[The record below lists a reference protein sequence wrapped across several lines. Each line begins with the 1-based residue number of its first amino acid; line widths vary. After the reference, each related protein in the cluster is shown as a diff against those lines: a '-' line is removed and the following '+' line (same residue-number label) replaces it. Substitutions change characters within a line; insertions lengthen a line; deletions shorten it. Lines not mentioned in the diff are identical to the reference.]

1 MSYLNTRINKSH
13 KQPKGEI
20 NTMSGNL
27 TTYLENKILDHCLG
41 TATFEKPSV
50 YVGLFTVAPIDA
62 DFGKE
67 VTGNGYCRKKATFK
81 IANNGATSNASN
93 IDFDEMPSVTTVA
106 IGIFDSL
113 TEGNMLL
120 FGYLT
125 QEAETDEG
133 DTLRIDKG
141 DLDIGID

>member
-1 MSYLNTRINKSH
+1 MSYFNTQKD
-13 KQPKGEI
+13 KFLKKPKGE
-20 NTMSGNL
+20 NNAMSGNL

-50 YVGLFTVAPIDA
+50 YVGLFSVAPTDA

-93 IDFDEMPSVTTVA
+93 IDFNEMPFVTTVA

-120 FGYLT
+120 FGHLT
-125 QEAETDEG
+125 LEKDTDEG
-133 DTLRIDKG
+133 DTLRIAKG
-141 DLDIGID
+141 DLEIDID

>member
-1 MSYLNTRINKSH
+1 MSYFNTRINKSH
-13 KQPKGEI
+13 KPLEREI

-50 YVGLFTVAPIDA
+50 YVGLFSVAPTDA

-67 VTGNGYCRKKATFK
+67 VTGNGYYRKKATFK
-81 IANNGATSNASN
+81 IANKGVTSNASN

-113 TEGNMLL
+113 AEGNMLL

-125 QEAETDEG
+125 QETDTDEG

-141 DLDIGID
+141 DLDIEID

>member
-1 MSYLNTRINKSH
+1 MSYFDTRKHKAH
-13 KQPKGEI
+13 KQLKGEI
-20 NTMSGNL
+20 KTMPNNF

-41 TATFEKPSV
+41 TATFAKPSV
-50 YVGLFTVAPIDA
+50 YVGLFSVAPTDA

-67 VTGNGYCRKKATFK
+67 ITGNGYYRKKATFK

-113 TEGNMLL
+113 AEGNMLL

-125 QEAETDEG
+125 QETDTDEG

-141 DLDIGID
+141 DLDIEID

>member
-1 MSYLNTRINKSH
+1 MSYFDTRKHKAH
-13 KQPKGEI
+13 KQLKGEI
-20 NTMSGNL
+20 KTMPNNF

-41 TATFEKPSV
+41 TATFAKPSV
-50 YVGLFTVAPIDA
+50 YVGLFSAAPTDT
-62 DFGKE
+62 DLGEE

-93 IDFDEMPSVTTVA
+93 INFHEMPSVTTVA
-106 IGIFDSL
+106 VGIFDSL

-125 QEAETDEG
+125 QETDTNEG

>member
-1 MSYLNTRINKSH
+1 MSYFNTRINKAH

-20 NTMSGNL
+20 YAMSGNL

-50 YVGLFTVAPIDA
+50 YVGLFSVAPTDA

-67 VTGNGYCRKKATFK
+67 VTGNGYCRKKTTFN
-81 IANNGATSNASN
+81 IADNGATSNASN
-93 IDFDEMPSVTTVA
+93 IDFDKMPSVTTVA

-113 TEGNMLL
+113 TEGNMLI
-120 FGYLT
+120 FGHLT
-125 QEAETDEG
+125 LEKDTDEG
-133 DTLRIDKG
+133 DTLRIAKG
-141 DLDIGID
+141 DLEIDID

>member
-1 MSYLNTRINKSH
+1 MSHFNTRINKTH
-13 KQPKGEI
+13 KQPKGDI
-20 NTMSGNL
+20 YAMSGNL

-50 YVGLFTVAPIDA
+50 YVGLFSVAPTDA
-62 DFGKE
+62 DFGIE
-67 VTGNGYCRKKATFK
+67 VKGNGYCRKKTKFK

-113 TEGNMLL
+113 TEGNILL
-120 FGYLT
+120 FGNLT
-125 QEAETDEG
+125 DPADTDEG
-133 DTLRIDKG
+133 DTLRIAKG
-141 DLDIGID
+141 DLDIEID

>member
-1 MSYLNTRINKSH
+1 MSYINTRINKSH

-20 NTMSGNL
+20 NTMPNNF

-41 TATFEKPSV
+41 TATFAKPSV
-50 YVGLFTVAPIDA
+50 YVGLFSVAPTDA
-62 DFGKE
+62 DLGKE
-67 VTGNGYCRKKATFK
+67 VTGNSYCRKKATFK

-93 IDFDEMPSVTTVA
+93 INFHEMPSVTTVA
-106 IGIFDSL
+106 VGIFDSL

-125 QEAETDEG
+125 QETDTDEG

-141 DLDIGID
+141 DLDIEID

>member
-1 MSYLNTRINKSH
+1 
-13 KQPKGEI
+13 
-20 NTMSGNL
+20 MSGNL
-27 TTYLENKILDHCLG
+27 TTYLENKILDHCMG

-50 YVGLFTVAPIDA
+50 YVGLFSVAPTDT

-67 VTGNGYCRKKATFK
+67 VTGNGYCRKKAKFK

-93 IDFDEMPSVTTVA
+93 IDFHEMPFVTTVA

-120 FGYLT
+120 FGHLAL
-125 QEAETDEG
+125 EKDTDEG
-133 DTLRIDKG
+133 DTLRIAKG
-141 DLDIGID
+141 DLEIEID

>member
-1 MSYLNTRINKSH
+1 
-13 KQPKGEI
+13 
-20 NTMSGNL
+20 MSGNL

-50 YVGLFTVAPIDA
+50 YVGLFSVAPTDA

-93 IDFDEMPSVTTVA
+93 IDFNEMPFVTTVA

-113 TEGNMLL
+113 TEGNMLI
-120 FGYLT
+120 FGHLT
-125 QEAETDEG
+125 LEKDTDEG
-133 DTLRIDKG
+133 DTLRIAKG
-141 DLDIGID
+141 DLEIDID

>member
-1 MSYLNTRINKSH
+1 
-13 KQPKGEI
+13 
-20 NTMSGNL
+20 MSGNL

-50 YVGLFTVAPIDA
+50 YVGLFSVAPTDE

-67 VTGNGYCRKKATFK
+67 IIGNGYCRKKATFK
-81 IANNGATSNASN
+81 IADNGATSNASN

-113 TEGNMLL
+113 TEGNLLL
-120 FGYLT
+120 FGNLICVID
-125 QEAETDEG
+125 TDEG
-133 DTLRIDKG
+133 DTLQISKG
-141 DLDIGID
+141 DLDIEID

>member
-1 MSYLNTRINKSH
+1 
-13 KQPKGEI
+13 
-20 NTMSGNL
+20 MSGNL

-50 YVGLFTVAPIDA
+50 YVGLFSVAPTDT

-67 VTGNGYCRKKATFK
+67 VTGNGYCLKKAKFK

-93 IDFDEMPSVTTVA
+93 IDFDEMPFVTTVA

-113 TEGNMLL
+113 TEGNMLI
-120 FGYLT
+120 FGHLT
-125 QEAETDEG
+125 LEKDTDEG
-133 DTLRIDKG
+133 DTLRIAKG
-141 DLDIGID
+141 DLEIDID

>member
-1 MSYLNTRINKSH
+1 
-13 KQPKGEI
+13 
-20 NTMSGNL
+20 MSGNL
-27 TTYLENKILDHCLG
+27 TTYLENKILDHCMG

-50 YVGLFTVAPIDA
+50 YVGLFSVAPTDT

-67 VTGNGYCRKKATFK
+67 VTGNSYCRKKAKFK

-93 IDFDEMPSVTTVA
+93 IDFHEMPFVTTVA

-120 FGYLT
+120 FGHLAL
-125 QEAETDEG
+125 EKDTDEG
-133 DTLRIDKG
+133 DTLRIAKG
-141 DLDIGID
+141 DLEIEID

>member
-1 MSYLNTRINKSH
+1 
-13 KQPKGEI
+13 
-20 NTMSGNL
+20 MSGNL

-50 YVGLFTVAPIDA
+50 YVGLFSVAPTDE

-67 VTGNGYCRKKATFK
+67 IIGNGYCRKKATFK
-81 IANNGATSNASN
+81 IADNGATSNASN

-120 FGYLT
+120 FGHLAL
-125 QEAETDEG
+125 EKDTDEG
-133 DTLRIDKG
+133 DTLRIAKG
-141 DLDIGID
+141 DLDIYID

>member
-1 MSYLNTRINKSH
+1 MSYFNTRINKSH
-13 KQPKGEI
+13 KPPEREI

-50 YVGLFTVAPIDA
+50 YVGLFSVAPTDA

-67 VTGNGYCRKKATFK
+67 VTGNGYYRKKATFK
-81 IANNGATSNASN
+81 IANNGATSNALN

-113 TEGNMLL
+113 TEGKMLL

-125 QEAETDEG
+125 QETDTDEG

-141 DLDIGID
+141 DLDIEID

>member
-1 MSYLNTRINKSH
+1 M
-13 KQPKGEI
+13 P
-20 NTMSGNL
+20 GNL

-41 TATFEKPSV
+41 TATFEKPSI
-50 YVGLFTVAPIDA
+50 YVGLFTEAPIDA

-93 IDFDEMPSVTTVA
+93 IEFDEMPSVTTVA
-106 IGIFDSL
+106 IGIFDSP

-125 QEAETDEG
+125 QETDTDEG
-133 DTLRIDKG
+133 DTLQIAEGGLDLEID
-141 DLDIGID
+141 

>member
-1 MSYLNTRINKSH
+1 MSHLNTRINKSH
-13 KQPKGEI
+13 KQLKGEV
-20 NTMSGNL
+20 NAMSGNL

-50 YVGLFTVAPIDA
+50 YVGLFSVAPTDA
-62 DFGKE
+62 DLGKE
-67 VTGNGYCRKKATFK
+67 VTGNGYCRKKATFNT
-81 IANNGATSNASN
+81 ADNGATSNASN

-106 IGIFDSL
+106 VGIFDSL
-113 TEGNMLL
+113 AAGNMLL

-125 QEAETDEG
+125 QETDTDEG

>member
-1 MSYLNTRINKSH
+1 MSYFKTRINKAH

-27 TTYLENKILDHCLG
+27 TTYLENKILDHCMG

-50 YVGLFTVAPIDA
+50 YVGLFSVAPNDT

-67 VTGNGYCRKKATFK
+67 VTGNGYCRKKAKFK
-81 IANNGATSNASN
+81 IANNGATSNSSN
-93 IDFDEMPSVTTVA
+93 IDFDEMPFVTTVA

-120 FGYLT
+120 FGHLAL
-125 QEAETDEG
+125 EKDTDEG
-133 DTLRIDKG
+133 DTLRIAKG
-141 DLDIGID
+141 DLEIEID

>member
-1 MSYLNTRINKSH
+1 MSKFNTRKG
-13 KQPKGEI
+13 KFLKKPKGE
-20 NTMSGNL
+20 NNAMSGNL

-50 YVGLFTVAPIDA
+50 YVGLFSVAPTDE

-67 VTGNGYCRKKATFK
+67 IIGNGYCRKKATFK
-81 IANNGATSNASN
+81 IADNGATSNASN

-120 FGYLT
+120 FGHLAL
-125 QEAETDEG
+125 EKDTDEG
-133 DTLRIDKG
+133 DTLRIAKG
-141 DLDIGID
+141 DLDIYID

>member
-1 MSYLNTRINKSH
+1 
-13 KQPKGEI
+13 
-20 NTMSGNL
+20 MSGNL

-106 IGIFDSL
+106 VGIFDSP

-133 DTLRIDKG
+133 DTLQIAEG
-141 DLDIGID
+141 DLDLEIDQCGVHIIYLLR